1 MVSSTRR
8 TAGCGPA
15 CPVVWQGRVG
25 DHSPYADWP
34 LSNPN
39 SLRIAIRQFS
49 SFGRDELFDASH
61 VRFLL
66 PSMAAHPPRRTTPE
80 HATRARSP
88 LSLFVIPG
96 LPEIRKG
103 QDLAKLIALAV
114 RRMNIAL
121 EDGDILV
128 VAQKIVSKAEGR
140 VVRLSTVR
148 PSQEARAL
156 AKKLSNDPRLIEVI
170 LGESRRIV
178 RSERVL
184 IVETHHGFVCANAG
198 VDHSNVSG
206 RDFVTLLPKNPDRS
220 ARLLAA
226 SLRKHTGK
234 RLAVIISDTFG
245 RPWRL
250 GLINV
255 AIGASGVPTLLDLRG
270 ARDRHGKV
278 LRATVLAIADEL
290 AAAAGL
296 LMGKSAG
303 TPIVVIRGYRYRH
316 VQAPA
321 AGIIRPAKDDLFR

>member
-1 MVSSTRR
+1 
-8 TAGCGPA
+8 
-15 CPVVWQGRVG
+15 
-25 DHSPYADWP
+25 
-34 LSNPN
+34 
-39 SLRIAIRQFS
+39 
-49 SFGRDELFDASH
+49 
-61 VRFLL
+61 
-66 PSMAAHPPRRTTPE
+66 MAAHPPRRTTPE

-296 LMGKSAG
+296 QMASSTPGAG
-303 TPIVVIRGYRYRH
+303 
-316 VQAPA
+316 
-321 AGIIRPAKDDLFR
+321 